1 MCNDKWGQRV
11 APLLAFYANYVYYP
25 TISGSDKQNHL
36 YQPTLLNL
44 GELQYETSIH
54 TSLQSIETFSNHK
67 CAEKLETLP

>member
-1 MCNDKWGQRV
+1 MFSDKWGQRV
-11 APLLAFYANYVYYP
+11 PPLLAFYANYVYYQR
-25 TISGSDKQNHL
+25 ISGSDKQNHL

-54 TSLQSIETFSNHK
+54 TSLQSIETFSFHK